1 VKQID
6 CLAFAPHPDD
16 AELFCSG
23 FLLKIKKEGGTAGII
38 DLTEGELSSNG
49 DPETRLAEAES
60 SSKILGL
67 DIRRNLQL
75 RDGNIQNN
83 PESRLKLIEV
93 IREYRPRI
101 VLIPAAKDRHP
112 DHEHASA
119 LIKDAVFFSGLK
131 KIKSEHV
138 TYRPGTLL
146 YYMMHT
152 EFEPG
157 FCIDITEEMPK
168 KLEAIKCFRSQFGSL
183 QETKTYINDPQFLR
197 SINDRARFYGSRI
210 GVEFAEAYYFDGL
223 MKVNN
228 ILSFFA

>member
-1 VKQID
+1 MNQID

-23 FLLKIKKEGGTAGII
+23 FLLKIKNEGGTAGII

-49 DPETRLAEAES
+49 DPETRSAEAES
-60 SSKILGL
+60 STKVLGL
-67 DIRRNLQL
+67 DIRRNLRL
-75 RDGNIQNN
+75 SDGNIQND
-83 PESRLKLIEV
+83 PQSRTKIIEV

-101 VLIPAAKDRHP
+101 VLLPAPKDRHP

-131 KIKSEHV
+131 KIESEQV
-138 TYRPGTLL
+138 PYRPGTVL

-152 EFEPG
+152 EFEPV

-168 KLEAIKCFRSQFGSL
+168 KLEAINCFRSQFGAV
-183 QETKTYINDPQFLR
+183 QGTGTYINNPQFLR
-197 SINDRARFYGSRI
+197 SISDRARYYGARI
-210 GVEFAEAYYFDGL
+210 GVEFAEAYNFDGIL
-223 MKVNN
+223 KVTN
-228 ILSFFA
+228 ILSFFS